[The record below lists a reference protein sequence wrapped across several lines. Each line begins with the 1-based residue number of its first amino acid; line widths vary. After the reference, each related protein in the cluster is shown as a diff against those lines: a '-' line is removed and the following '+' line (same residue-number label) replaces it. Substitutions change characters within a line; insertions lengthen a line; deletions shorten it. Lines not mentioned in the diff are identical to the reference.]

1 MVSTTIT
8 DGVRQGGQGH
18 EIPQGSCGAN
28 RAQEQPHLVS
38 SFDEGVDFVVRHGLP
53 PFRFE
58 HLSLAFEG
66 SEQPLFAA
74 GLLVSFHCD
83 AVKYRRAD
91 PQGTPETL
99 MVCIPRWMRILTES
113 SWHSRPD

>member
-1 MVSTTIT
+1 MFSAFCKRVVARFVS
-8 DGVRQGGQGH
+8 R
-18 EIPQGSCGAN
+18 CGDSAAEDQDD
-28 RAQEQPHLVS
+28 RVQEQPHLVS

-99 MVCIPRWMRILTES
+99 MVCISRWMRILTES

>member
-1 MVSTTIT
+1 MFSVFCKRVVARFVSRCS
-8 DGVRQGGQGH
+8 DSAAEDQNDRV
-18 EIPQGSCGAN
+18 
-28 RAQEQPHLVS
+28 QEQPHLVS

-66 SEQPLFAA
+66 SEQP
-74 GLLVSFHCD
+74 H
-83 AVKYRRAD
+83 RRAD

-99 MVCIPRWMRILTES
+99 MVCLYRLMREAY
-113 SWHSRPD
+113 WYWF

>member
-1 MVSTTIT
+1 MFSAFCRGVVARFVSRCR
-8 DGVRQGGQGH
+8 DSAAKDQNDRV
-18 EIPQGSCGAN
+18 
-28 RAQEQPHLVS
+28 QEQPHLVS

-66 SEQPLFAA
+66 SEQPLFA

-83 AVKYRRAD
+83 VVKYRRAD
-91 PQGTPETL
+91 PQGTPEKLT
-99 MVCIPRWMRILTES
+99 VCIFR
-113 SWHSRPD
+113 

>member
-1 MVSTTIT
+1 MSSAFCKRVVARFVS
-8 DGVRQGGQGH
+8 R
-18 EIPQGSCGAN
+18 CGDSAAKDQN
-28 RAQEQPHLVS
+28 DQVQEQPHRVA

-66 SEQPLFAA
+66 SEKPLFAA

-83 AVKYRRAD
+83 AVKSRRAD
-91 PQGTPETL
+91 PQGTPQTL
-99 MVCIPRWMRILTES
+99 RVCI
-113 SWHSRPD
+113 SR

>member
-1 MVSTTIT
+1 MFSAFCRGVVTRFVSRFR
-8 DGVRQGGQGH
+8 DSAAKDQNDPV
-18 EIPQGSCGAN
+18 
-28 RAQEQPHLVS
+28 QEQPHLVS

-66 SEQPLFAA
+66 SEKPLFAA

-83 AVKYRRAD
+83 AVKYRRPDD
-91 PQGTPETL
+91 PQGTPKNPY
-99 MVCIPRWMRILTES
+99 PRA
-113 SWHSRPD
+113 

>member
-1 MVSTTIT
+1 MFSVFCKR
-8 DGVRQGGQGH
+8 VVPRLV
-18 EIPQGSCGAN
+18 N
-28 RAQEQPHLVS
+28 RRGDSAAEDQNDRVQEQPHRVS

-91 PQGTPETL
+91 RQGTPETL
-99 MVCIPRWMRILTES
+99 MARI
-113 SWHSRPD
+113 SR